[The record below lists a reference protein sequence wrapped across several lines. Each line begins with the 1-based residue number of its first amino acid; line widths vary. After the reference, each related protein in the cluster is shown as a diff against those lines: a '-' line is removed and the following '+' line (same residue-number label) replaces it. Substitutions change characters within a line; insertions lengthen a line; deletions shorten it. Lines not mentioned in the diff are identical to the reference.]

1 MSAPSNAGRLFVA
14 SCISLVTTS
23 MVFATRG
30 AITGPITEQ
39 FHLSNE
45 QIGLIYGPSFWGF
58 TIAIFIC
65 GLLVDLVGMR
75 LVHALS
81 SVGYLV
87 GLALVLLAPL
97 PDLAAG
103 TTVAGIFSQSGTTM
117 LFAGFLAMGLSQG
130 LVEGVINPLV
140 ATLYKDQKGKMLNVL
155 HAWWPGG
162 MIIGGLL
169 CVALD
174 RVDAPWQAKLGMLA
188 VPSIAAL
195 AMALTTVYPQTE
207 RMQSNVSNAE
217 MVREVFR
224 PLFLLLLCT
233 MFLTASIELG
243 PDQWFGKIMGDITGW
258 KADGILFLCYTA
270 GLMFVLRYFFGGVV
284 HRFSPFAVLTV
295 CSVLAGVG
303 LFWLGALPLP
313 EGGAQAGGTTVAMA
327 FVAATVFGI
336 GKTYF
341 WPTML
346 GITSEQCP
354 RGGALLM
361 NLMGGC
367 GNFAIAVILPF
378 MGSRLDKAGPGAA
391 MQSVS
396 ALAIILVVI
405 FGSLLLYFR
414 ARGGYAPVILAA
426 ARPAEPGAVDRQPG

>member
-1 MSAPSNAGRLFVA
+1 MSAPTHATRLFVA

-30 AITGPITEQ
+30 AITGPMAEQ
-39 FHLSNE
+39 FHISNA

-65 GLLVDLVGMR
+65 GLLVDAVGMR

-81 SVGYLV
+81 SIGYLL
-87 GLALVLLAPL
+87 GLGLVLLAPR
-97 PDLAAG
+97 PDLASG
-103 TTVAGIFSQSGTTM
+103 TTVESIFAHSGTTM
-117 LFAGFLAMGLSQG
+117 LFIGFLAMGLSQG

-162 MIIGGLL
+162 MVIGGLL
-169 CVALD
+169 CVALGKF
-174 RVDAPWQAKLGMLA
+174 DAPWQVKLGMLA
-188 VPSIAAL
+188 IPSTAAL
-195 AMALTTVYPQTE
+195 IMALTNVYPQTE
-207 RMQSNVSNAE
+207 RVQSNVSNAE
-217 MVREVFR
+217 MGREIFR

-233 MFLTASIELG
+233 MFMTASVELG
-243 PDQWFGKIMGDITGW
+243 PDQWFGKVMGDISGW

-270 GLMFVLRYFFGGVV
+270 GLMFVLRFFFGGIV

-295 CSVLAGVG
+295 CSVLVGVG
-303 LFWLGALPLP
+303 LFWLGSIPLP
-313 EGGAQAGGTTVAMA
+313 PAGTTAGASTVVMA

-346 GITSEQCP
+346 GITSEQFP

-361 NLMGGC
+361 NLVGGS
-367 GNFAIAVILPF
+367 GMLAAAAILPI
-378 MGSRLDKAGPGAA
+378 MGSKLDKGGPGAA
-391 MQSVS
+391 LRSVAVLAV
-396 ALAIILVVI
+396 ALFVI
-405 FGSLLLYFR
+405 FGALLLYFR
-414 ARGGYAPVILAA
+414 AKGGYKPVTLTAAPAA
-426 ARPAEPGAVDRQPG
+426 EQKPG

>member
-30 AITGPITEQ
+30 AITGPMTEQ
-39 FHLSNE
+39 FHITNE

-87 GLALVLLAPL
+87 GLALVLLAPS
-97 PDLAAG
+97 PELAAG
-103 TTVAGIFSQSGTTM
+103 TTVTGIFAHSGTTM

-174 RVDAPWQAKLGMLA
+174 RVNAPWQVKLGMLA
-188 VPSIAAL
+188 IPSIAAL
-195 AMALTTVYPQTE
+195 AMALSSVYPQTE
-207 RMQSNVSNAE
+207 RVQSHVSNAE
-217 MVREVFR
+217 MAREVFR
-224 PLFLLLLCT
+224 PLFLLLLVT
-233 MFLTASIELG
+233 MLLTASTELG
-243 PDQWFGKIMGDITGW
+243 PDQWFGKVMGDITGW

-270 GLMFVLRYFFGGVV
+270 GLMFVLRFFFGGVV
-284 HRFSPFAVLTV
+284 HKFSPFAVLTV
-295 CSVLAGVG
+295 CAVLAGTG
-303 LFWLGALPLP
+303 LYWLGSLPLP
-313 EGGAQAGGTTVAMA
+313 ESGAQASGSTVAMA
-327 FVAATVFGI
+327 FVAATVFGV

-346 GITSEQCP
+346 GITSEQFP

-367 GNFAIAVILPF
+367 GMLASAVILPI
-378 MGSRLDKAGPGAA
+378 MGSKLDQAGPGAA
-391 MQSVS
+391 LQSVS
-396 ALAIILVVI
+396 TLAIILVVI
-405 FGSLLLYFR
+405 FGSLLLSFR
-414 ARGGYAPVILAA
+414 ARGGYAPVTLTAA
-426 ARPAEPGAVDRQPG
+426 KPVVPAAKRK

>member
-103 TTVAGIFSQSGTTM
+103 TTVTGIFSQSGTTM
-117 LFAGFLAMGLSQG
+117 LFAGCLAMGLSQG

-174 RVDAPWQAKLGMLA
+174 RVNAPWQAKLGMLA
-188 VPSIAAL
+188 
-195 AMALTTVYPQTE
+195 
-207 RMQSNVSNAE
+207 
-217 MVREVFR
+217 
-224 PLFLLLLCT
+224 
-233 MFLTASIELG
+233 
-243 PDQWFGKIMGDITGW
+243 
-258 KADGILFLCYTA
+258 
-270 GLMFVLRYFFGGVV
+270 
-284 HRFSPFAVLTV
+284 
-295 CSVLAGVG
+295 
-303 LFWLGALPLP
+303 
-313 EGGAQAGGTTVAMA
+313 
-327 FVAATVFGI
+327 
-336 GKTYF
+336 
-341 WPTML
+341 
-346 GITSEQCP
+346 
-354 RGGALLM
+354 
-361 NLMGGC
+361 
-367 GNFAIAVILPF
+367 
-378 MGSRLDKAGPGAA
+378 
-391 MQSVS
+391 
-396 ALAIILVVI
+396 IILLVV

>member
-1 MSAPSNAGRLFVA
+1 MSAPSNAARLFVA
-14 SCISLVTTS
+14 SCVSLVTTS

-103 TTVAGIFSQSGTTM
+103 STVTSIFAHAGTTM

-162 MIIGGLL
+162 LIIGGLL

-188 VPSIAAL
+188 IPSIAAL
-195 AMALTTVYPQTE
+195 ALALSTVYPQTE
-207 RMQSNVSNAE
+207 RVQSNVSNAE
-217 MVREVFR
+217 MAREVLR
-224 PLFLLLLCT
+224 PLFLLLLFT
-233 MFLTASIELG
+233 MFLTASTELG
-243 PDQWFGKIMGDITGW
+243 PDQWFGKVMGDISGW

-284 HRFSPFAVLTV
+284 HRFSPFVVLTV
-295 CSVLAGVG
+295 CAILAGTG
-303 LFWLGALPLP
+303 LFWLGSLPLP
-313 EGGAQAGGTTVAMA
+313 EAGARAGGSTVAMA
-327 FVAATVFGI
+327 FIAATVFGI

-346 GITSEQCP
+346 GITSEQFP

-367 GNFAIAVILPF
+367 GMLAIAVILPI
-378 MGSRLDKAGPGAA
+378 MGSRLDQAGPGAA
-391 MQSVS
+391 LQSVS
-396 ALAIILVVI
+396 ALAVILTVI

-414 ARGGYAPVILAA
+414 ARGGYAPVTLSAAKTGAPA
-426 ARPAEPGAVDRQPG
+426 ARK